1 MTVIITFAAP
11 TVRSRL
17 AEMMLFNRLPPIDAD
32 DELRA
37 YLVGMFVPLMTRGTI
52 TGELG
57 FTLPSINADVAQL
70 EAGLEAFGNAPGE
83 LYDALVLA
91 LNNADAVPGDPDVQ
105 PGEKKA

>member
-1 MTVIITFAAP
+1 MTVVITFAAP

-17 AEMMLFNRLPPIDAD
+17 AEMMLYNRLPPIDAD

-57 FTLPSINADVAQL
+57 ITLPSLNADAAQL
-70 EAGLEAFGNAPGE
+70 EAGLEAFANAPAD

-91 LNNADAVPGDPDVQ
+91 LNTADAVPGDPDVQ